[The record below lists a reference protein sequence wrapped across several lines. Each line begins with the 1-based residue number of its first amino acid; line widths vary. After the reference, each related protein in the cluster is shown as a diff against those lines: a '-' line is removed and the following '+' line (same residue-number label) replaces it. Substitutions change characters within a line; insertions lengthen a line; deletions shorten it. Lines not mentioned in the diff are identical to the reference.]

1 MKTMYHKIYLL
12 LVLCTLVSCDKFLD
26 KVPDQRTEIDSN
38 QKISELLV
46 SAYPNVDP
54 MMIYEHRTDNVMD
67 NGRRFGE
74 PARMIT
80 ENYNWED
87 ISETDWDA
95 PEALWN
101 SCYRAVAAANQALQA
116 IEALGESPENA
127 PYKGEALLCRA
138 YAHFLLSNTF
148 CQPYNQATAS
158 SDLGIPYVEEPE
170 TVIGKHY
177 DRGTVHTVYEKIA
190 RDIEEGYP
198 LTSNPQ
204 PPS

>member
-74 PARMIT
+74 PTRMIT

-127 PYKGEALLCRA
+127 PIKEKLSFAGHTHIFCWPIHSVNPMTKLRQLPTWG
-138 YAHFLLSNTF
+138 FLT
-148 CQPYNQATAS
+148 
-158 SDLGIPYVEEPE
+158 
-170 TVIGKHY
+170 
-177 DRGTVHTVYEKIA
+177 
-190 RDIEEGYP
+190 
-198 LTSNPQ
+198 
-204 PPS
+204 